1 MTTDRLLRW
10 AGVIGV
16 FAAFLTISS
25 QLLGLY
31 AIDPLNLPATVSS
44 PSAMIFGLTKLSAVI
59 LLLLALVGVYVK
71 QALQAGVLG
80 VIAFIAAMIGT
91 ALVAGDFWYEGLV
104 VPWLAT
110 VAPQILV
117 EAASGQQV
125 AFRSVS
131 LGSFATFALF
141 ALGWTLFGIATA
153 VAGVFPRAAGAAAAI
168 GGAVGFLGGFPPFQI
183 PLALA
188 VAWLSWRLV
197 RHTTTAAGTVRSE
210 RRGEHP
216 ADPNTDKSSRTSP
229 KR

>member
-1 MTTDRLLRW
+1 MTFDRLLRW
-10 AGVIGV
+10 AGVIGLI
-16 FAAFLTISS
+16 AAVLTISS

-31 AIDPLNLPATVSS
+31 AIDPRNLAATIT
-44 PSAMIFGLTKLSAVI
+44 SASAIVFSLTKLSAVI
-59 LLLLALVGVYVK
+59 LLLLALVGLYVR

-80 VIAFIAAMIGT
+80 VIAFIVAMIGT

-110 VAPQILV
+110 AAPQILV
-117 EAASGQQV
+117 EAASGQQA

-153 VAGVFPRAAGAAAAI
+153 LAGVFPRAAGAAVAI
-168 GGAVGFLGGFPPFQI
+168 GGAVGFLGGFPPYQI

-188 VAWLSWRLV
+188 VAWLSWLLV
-197 RHTTTAAGTVRSE
+197 RQTTTAAGTVRF
-210 RRGEHP
+210 G
-216 ADPNTDKSSRTSP
+216 
-229 KR
+229 